1 MSLIEFFC
9 REKKKKRKNSIF
21 HWQDSRREIGN
32 DRSIDRRG
40 NEGKSPGIGCELARF
55 LAGLKESAANG
66 ARTTQRRAQKSSFVD
81 RTGAERGE
89 ERTIGKR
96 VIRISARCTR
106 CAASEA
112 EWHDGM
118 TTPQWPPSRFFPPLD
133 AESNLSD
140 RKAGHPRY
148 SITGGKMA
156 GEKTLLNASP
166 RRVSIPFLPSVLQF
180 DAKGKGGKRTI
191 KRR

>member
-81 RTGAERGE
+81 RAEGERGGE
-89 ERTIGKR
+89 DDRE
-96 VIRISARCTR
+96 TR
-106 CAASEA
+106 HSNFGSLHAASEA

-118 TTPQWPPSRFFPPLD
+118 TTPQWPPSPRFFPPLD